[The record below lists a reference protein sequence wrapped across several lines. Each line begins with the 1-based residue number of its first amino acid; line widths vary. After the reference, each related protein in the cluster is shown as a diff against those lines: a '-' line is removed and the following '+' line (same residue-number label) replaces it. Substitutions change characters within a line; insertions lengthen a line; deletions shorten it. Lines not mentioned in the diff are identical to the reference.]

1 MVEGVRYENAG
12 VEKEEGKSDRNR
24 EKDSIM
30 VRLPNPLS
38 ESPI

>member
-1 MVEGVRYENAG
+1 MYEKTG
-12 VEKEEGKSDRNR
+12 IERVCQKERENDRNR

-38 ESPI
+38 ERSI

>member
-1 MVEGVRYENAG
+1 MYEKG
-12 VEKEEGKSDRNR
+12 GIERVCQKERKNDRNR

-38 ESPI
+38 ERSI

>member
-1 MVEGVRYENAG
+1 MCQKEREN
-12 VEKEEGKSDRNR
+12 DRNR

-38 ESPI
+38 ERSI

>member
-1 MVEGVRYENAG
+1 MYEKRG
-12 VEKEEGKSDRNR
+12 IERECQKERENDRNR

-38 ESPI
+38 ERSI

>member
-1 MVEGVRYENAG
+1 MTKR
-12 VEKEEGKSDRNR
+12 EKNDRNR

-38 ESPI
+38 EKSI

>member
-1 MVEGVRYENAG
+1 MRRGGGDREN
-12 VEKEEGKSDRNR
+12 VSKREKNDRNR

-38 ESPI
+38 ERSI